1 MITIKHGR
9 ATFTLKPENVETIRG
24 LLATIDKSKGKRGAK
39 LDRPKG
45 IDKHNSAKRDYPQF
59 NPRVMLT
66 SDYVTAYTA
75 LNRARL
81 HLAPCAFEPAVNRTP
96 EGYDLTFPVCVAEI
110 EGEITLREI
119 LADRVAL

>member
-9 ATFTLKPENVETIRG
+9 ATFTVKPENAETIRG

-45 IDKHNSAKRDYPQF
+45 IDKHNSSKRDYPKF
-59 NPRVMLT
+59 NPECMLT

-81 HLAPCAFEPAVNRTP
+81 HLVPCAFEPAVNRTP
-96 EGYDLTFPVCVAEI
+96 AGYDPQFPLVVE
-110 EGEITLREI
+110 E
-119 LADRVAL
+119 

>member
-9 ATFTLKPENVETIRG
+9 ATFTVKPENAPAIHDI
-24 LLATIDKSKGKRGAK
+24 LATIDKSKGKRGAK

-45 IDKHNSAKRDYPQF
+45 IDEHHSAKRDYPQF

-66 SDYVTAYTA
+66 SDYVTAYVA
-75 LNRARL
+75 LNHARL

-96 EGYDLTFPVCVAEI
+96 EGYNPQFPVCVAEI

-119 LADRVAL
+119 LEGAL

>member
-9 ATFTLKPENVETIRG
+9 ASFTVKPENVETIRG

-45 IDKHNSAKRDYPQF
+45 IDKHNSAKRDYPKF
-59 NPRVMLT
+59 NPACMLT

-81 HLAPCAFEPAVNRTP
+81 HLVPCAFEPATNRTP
-96 EGYDLTFPVCVAEI
+96 VGYDPQFPVCI
-110 EGEITLREI
+110 EEPIE
-119 LADRVAL
+119 

>member
-9 ATFTLKPENVETIRG
+9 ATFTVKPENVETIRG

-39 LDRPKG
+39 FERPKG
-45 IDKHNSAKRDYPQF
+45 IDKHHSGKRDYPQF

-81 HLAPCAFEPAVNRTP
+81 HLVPCDIEPAVNRTP

-119 LADRVAL
+119 LADRAAP

>member
-1 MITIKHGR
+1 MITITHGR
-9 ATFTLKPENVETIRG
+9 ASFTVKPENAPGIHD

-45 IDKHNSAKRDYPQF
+45 IDKHNSSKRDYPIF

-75 LNRARL
+75 LNHARL
-81 HLAPCAFEPAVNRTP
+81 HLAPCAIEPAVNRTP
-96 EGYDLTFPVCVAEI
+96 EGYDPQVPVVVE
-110 EGEITLREI
+110 ESLE
-119 LADRVAL
+119 